1 MRKPAP
7 VDHDVLE
14 PIRERWS
21 PYAFDR
27 EKPVEPAKLLRC
39 FEAARWAASSQNEQP
54 WAFVA
59 GDRDN
64 APETWRTILELLV
77 DANKVWAKNAPVLIL
92 SVVKLHFEK
101 NGSVNPTALHCVG
114 LAVQSFVLEA
124 VAQGLSVH
132 QMGGYDR
139 DKAREAFVIPDT
151 YAPVAVIALGYGAPP
166 ESLDDPKLRDRDA
179 NPERT
184 RKPLKAF
191 VYSGAGGWGD
201 PSPLVETPK

>member
-1 MRKPAP
+1 MQKPAP
-7 VDHDVLE
+7 VDYDVLE

-27 EKPVEPAKLLRC
+27 EKPVEPAKLLSC

-64 APETWRTILELLV
+64 APESWRTLFGLLV
-77 DANKVWAKNAPVLIL
+77 DGNKTWAKNAPVLIL
-92 SVVKLHFEK
+92 SVVRLHFEK
-101 NGSVNPTALHCVG
+101 DGKVNPTALHCVG
-114 LAVQSFVLEA
+114 LAVQNFVLQS
-124 VAQGLSVH
+124 VALGLSVH

-139 DKAREAFVIPDT
+139 EKAREVLGIPDT
-151 YAPVAVIALGYGAPP
+151 HAPVAVIALGYEAPSG
-166 ESLDDPKLRDRDA
+166 SLDDPKLRDRND

-184 RKPLKAF
+184 RKPLKEF
-191 VYSGAGGWGD
+191 VYSGASGWGES
-201 PSPLVETPK
+201 SPLVEPPK